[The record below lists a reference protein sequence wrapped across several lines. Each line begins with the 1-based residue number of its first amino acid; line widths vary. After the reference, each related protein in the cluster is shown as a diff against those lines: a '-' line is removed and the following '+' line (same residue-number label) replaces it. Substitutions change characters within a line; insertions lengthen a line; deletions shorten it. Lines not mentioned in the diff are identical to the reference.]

1 MSGLRSRNKGKSGER
16 EAAAELGKLLGVNAR
31 RGVQFQGGP
40 GSPDVVLEGV
50 AIHVEAKRTE
60 SLSLYVAMAQAV
72 SDAPAASV
80 PIVWHRRSRKESLL
94 IVRVSDALEMARE
107 MVRVADAPP
116 KGISERS
123 DAGI

>member
-1 MSGLRSRNKGKSGER
+1 MSGLRSRNKGKAGER
-16 EAAAELGKLLGVNAR
+16 EAAAELGELLGVNAR
-31 RGVQFQGGP
+31 RGVQFHGGP

-50 AIHVEAKRTE
+50 ALHVEAKRTE
-60 SLSLYVAMAQAV
+60 SLSLYTAMAQAV

-80 PIVWHRRSRKESLL
+80 PIVWHRRSRRESLL
-94 IVRVSDALEMARE
+94 IVRVADALAMARE

-116 KGISERS
+116 KGSSERS